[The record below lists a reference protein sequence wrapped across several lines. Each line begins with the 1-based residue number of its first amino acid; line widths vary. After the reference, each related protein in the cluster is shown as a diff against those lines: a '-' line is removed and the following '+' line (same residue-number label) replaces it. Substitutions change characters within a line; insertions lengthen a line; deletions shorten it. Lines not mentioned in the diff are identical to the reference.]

1 MRHSPG
7 ARTVRVDRPGGVS
20 ASVFR
25 RFRPRRSLL
34 RRGFSFGPEVAG
46 LPGRMSVGRQLERMA
61 GLRSARTNGAAD
73 VDGANGAGGTV
84 RAVRRSGTRPE
95 SFRKKDR
102 NASAAC
108 INEELEVLL
117 KKYDYNV
124 PSLSEQKI
132 NDCIKLVCEH
142 VSKTVPSLCK
152 RERTRLTKTEREL
165 LEKGK
170 REFEFDAEGYPV
182 KPRWELVCCHT
193 ARRTAIT
200 NMYLSGKFST
210 RQIMSVSGHKKED
223 TFLKYI
229 RLSLDEKADDVASA
243 ASDGLF

>member
-1 MRHSPG
+1 MYDLPLSG
-7 ARTVRVDRPGGVS
+7 MKEKARDLFLIACFTALRYSDFSKIEKGCIGVT
-20 ASVFR
+20 
-25 RFRPRRSLL
+25 
-34 RRGFSFGPEVAG
+34 EK
-46 LPGRMSVGRQLERMA
+46 
-61 GLRSARTNGAAD
+61 
-73 VDGANGAGGTV
+73 GTKV
-84 RAVRRSGTRPE
+84 IRIVQQKTKGQVVIPI
-95 SFRKKDR
+95 
-102 NASAAC
+102 
-108 INEELEVLL
+108 INEELEMLL

-132 NDCIKLVCEH
+132 NDNIKLVCEQ
-142 VSKTVPSLCK
+142 VSKTAPSLCK
-152 RERTRLTKTEREL
+152 KVRTLLTKTEREL

-182 KPRWELVCCHT
+182 KSRWELVCCHT

-210 RQIMSVSGHKKED
+210 RQIMSVSGHKKEE

-229 RLSLDEKADDVASA
+229 RLSLDERADDVAIA